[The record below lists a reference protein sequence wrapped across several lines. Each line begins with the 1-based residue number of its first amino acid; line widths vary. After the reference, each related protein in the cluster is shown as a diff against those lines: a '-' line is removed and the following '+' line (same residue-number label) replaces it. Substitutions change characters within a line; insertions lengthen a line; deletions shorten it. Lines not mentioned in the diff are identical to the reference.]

1 MISDRGDDSPRSF
14 FCSPAAHN
22 EMMDVIWTSSRFNP
36 INISVTRHSPF
47 MKKFIYYI
55 HRGFAFVEDWSLFVT
70 VMVALLVAIANVA
83 LRKMTNDVN
92 LYWSDEVVRKT
103 IFFTTYVGCI
113 AAIRNRSLIRIDA
126 LPQLFPFLKKPLTLF
141 SHIGVLV
148 FSGFMIKLG
157 YGLTTMV
164 YHDQYAK
171 TASLQIPE
179 WYFYAVLP
187 IMGGMMFI
195 RTLIIMAED
204 WLGIQLCE
212 LPTED
217 EVS

>member
-1 MISDRGDDSPRSF
+1 
-14 FCSPAAHN
+14 
-22 EMMDVIWTSSRFNP
+22 
-36 INISVTRHSPF
+36 
-47 MKKFIYYI
+47 MKKFIYYV
-55 HRGFAFVEDWSLFVT
+55 HRVFVFVEDWSLFAT

-126 LPQLFPFLKKPLTLF
+126 LPQLFPFLKKPLALF

-148 FSGFMIKLG
+148 FSCFMVKLG
-157 YGLTTMV
+157 YELATMV
-164 YHDQYAK
+164 YHDQFAK

-187 IMGGMMFI
+187 IMGVMMFV
-195 RTLIIMAED
+195 RTLIIMVED
-204 WLGIQLCE
+204 WFGIQLCD

-217 EVS
+217 EAD

>member
-1 MISDRGDDSPRSF
+1 
-14 FCSPAAHN
+14 
-22 EMMDVIWTSSRFNP
+22 
-36 INISVTRHSPF
+36 

-55 HRGFAFVEDWSLFVT
+55 HRVFAFVEDWSLLIT
-70 VMVALLVAIANVA
+70 VMVALTVAIANVA
-83 LRKMTNDVN
+83 LRKLTSDVN

-103 IFFTTYVGCI
+103 IFFTTYVGSI

-126 LPQLFPFLKKPLTLF
+126 LPQLFPFLKKPLTVF
-141 SHIGVLV
+141 SHLGVLV
-148 FSGFMIKLG
+148 FSGFMVNLG
-157 YGLTTMV
+157 YSLTTLV

-187 IMGGMMFI
+187 VMGAMMFI
-195 RTLIIMAED
+195 RTLIIMIED
-204 WLGIQLCE
+204 WFGIKLCDP
-212 LPTED
+212 PTED

>member
-1 MISDRGDDSPRSF
+1 
-14 FCSPAAHN
+14 
-22 EMMDVIWTSSRFNP
+22 
-36 INISVTRHSPF
+36 
-47 MKKFIYYI
+47 MKKLIYYI
-55 HRGFAFVEDWSLFVT
+55 HRTFAFIEDGSLFVT

-83 LRKMTNDVN
+83 LRKMTHDVN

-126 LPQLFPFLKKPLTLF
+126 LPQLMPFLKKPLTLL

-148 FSGFMIKLG
+148 FSGIMVKLG
-157 YGLTTMV
+157 YSLTSMV
-164 YHDQYAK
+164 YEDQFAK

-187 IMGGMMFI
+187 IMGVMMFT
-195 RTLIIMAED
+195 RTLIVMTED
-204 WLGIQLCE
+204 WFGISLTD
-212 LPTED
+212 PPGKD
-217 EVS
+217 EGA